1 MPDCFYQ
8 YRQKLYLAQFNPMP
22 PDRMALR
29 ALLRNRP
36 EDTQRFYLVN
46 QGMVARET
54 FFNPQNLQRLWAS

>member
-22 PDRMALR
+22 PDLIALR

-36 EDTQRFYLVN
+36 EDTQRFYLAKA
-46 QGMVARET
+46 GHDGAGD
-54 FFNPQNLQRLWAS
+54 LL